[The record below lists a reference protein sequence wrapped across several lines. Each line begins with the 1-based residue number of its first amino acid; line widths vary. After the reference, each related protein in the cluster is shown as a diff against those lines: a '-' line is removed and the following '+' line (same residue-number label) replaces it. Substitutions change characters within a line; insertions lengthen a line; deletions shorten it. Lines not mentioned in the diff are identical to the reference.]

1 LGYDPERTLYR
12 GMRVTGFKWLMA
24 LLLTGPLALA
34 QAGVS
39 LFAARMGGP
48 DVAALAQFYQSA
60 FGLKEVN
67 RITPRP
73 GVLEIMLNFGD
84 SVADAKASHEPQV
97 VIMHREGELTDPIP
111 HLILTVTDI
120 AATAKAVKAAG
131 GTMQREPA
139 AFGNTGMVIGFAKD
153 PAGNLIELI
162 QQH

>member
-1 LGYDPERTLYR
+1 
-12 GMRVTGFKWLMA
+12 VTRLKWLMA
-24 LLLTGPLALA
+24 LLLTCQLGLAH
-34 QAGVS
+34 AGVS
-39 LFAARMGGP
+39 LFAARVGGP

-67 RITPRP
+67 RLAPRP

-84 SVADAKASHEPQV
+84 SAADAKASHEPQV
-97 VIMHREGELTDPIP
+97 VIMHRDGELTDSVP
-111 HLILTVTDI
+111 HLIFTVTDI

-139 AFGNTGMVIGFAKD
+139 AFGNSGMVIGFAKD

-162 QQH
+162 QQPKH